1 MADYKHPVS
10 PAKYVDGIQSPVRLV
25 VASGTDSG
33 KKGPHL
39 PHRYTTLLPTTQNI
53 VLSNCPPLFVQQLRL
68 KRQTLDG
75 ISGKRCRS
83 AVSLGTPVPSA
94 AQFPTEREGY
104 RRIQAHGDNL
114 TAGCRTINDHVP
126 RGEELRHCRKAMSET
141 TISADVWVCDQ
152 PACTV
157 NWMVPQPDANGGDGG
172 LHAIPGTIGELKPCS
187 LVPSITGGGQTGK
200 ESAHVAD
207 STKTQK
213 KLATSPSRYV
223 EDFHR
228 IQRPVVLVRT
238 SVKGKV
244 KKGSTVAKSAPL
256 SATSIAQQLILK
268 RSILTKTDGSL
279 SRKSREKPLP
289 LLAHFPSHGGGSKK
303 ILAYGDSLTAGYN
316 MFKSYVPYGEEL
328 GKGLRALKTPAD
340 VWVCGHPGRTADWMV
355 AQLDATGGQ
364 NAPPGLRQLV
374 KGFGPFDL
382 VMIMAGTNDLGR
394 GSGPESVFSKLVLL
408 HSACHKLGVPTLALT
423 VPPNR
428 GAQSGQRHDA
438 WKTVNRLL
446 SEWSRSD
453 QAPTLL
459 RGCVDTGKVLPYDE
473 ENGQWETDGLHYSPQ
488 GYNGLGR
495 KLSVH
500 VAQHLNCQKVI
511 GKQRSN
517 TMLSKNLRVQCHQ
530 KLQKSLC
537 VR

>member
-1 MADYKHPVS
+1 M
-10 PAKYVDGIQSPVRLV
+10 
-25 VASGTDSG
+25 
-33 KKGPHL
+33 
-39 PHRYTTLLPTTQNI
+39 
-53 VLSNCPPLFVQQLRL
+53 
-68 KRQTLDG
+68 
-75 ISGKRCRS
+75 
-83 AVSLGTPVPSA
+83 VPS
-94 AQFPTEREGY
+94 
-104 RRIQAHGDNL
+104 
-114 TAGCRTINDHVP
+114 
-126 RGEELRHCRKAMSET
+126 S
-141 TISADVWVCDQ
+141 
-152 PACTV
+152 
-157 NWMVPQPDANGGDGG
+157 
-172 LHAIPGTIGELKPCS
+172 
-187 LVPSITGGGQTGK
+187 TGGGQTGK
-200 ESAHVAD
+200 DSA
-207 STKTQK
+207 KTQK
-213 KLATSPSRYV
+213 RLATSQYV
-223 EDFHR
+223 EGFVR
-228 IQRPVVLVRT
+228 IQHPVVLVRIVVKARGKNGPIDPK
-238 SVKGKV
+238 SVLLLGTPRQV
-244 KKGSTVAKSAPL
+244 L
-256 SATSIAQQLILK
+256 SNYIGLPFSQQLILK
-268 RSILTKTDGSL
+268 RSMLTKTDGSG
-279 SRKSREKPLP
+279 SRMYKERPTH
-289 LLAHFPSHGGGSKK
+289 LLAHFPSQGGGSKR
-303 ILAYGDSLTAGYN
+303 ILAYGDSLTAGYS
-316 MFKSYVPYGEEL
+316 MFNSYTPYGGEL
-328 GKGLRALKTPAD
+328 GKALRALKTPAD

-355 AQLDATGGQ
+355 AQLDTTGGQ
-364 NAPPGLRQLV
+364 NVPPGLRQLIN
-374 KGFGPFDL
+374 GFGPFDL